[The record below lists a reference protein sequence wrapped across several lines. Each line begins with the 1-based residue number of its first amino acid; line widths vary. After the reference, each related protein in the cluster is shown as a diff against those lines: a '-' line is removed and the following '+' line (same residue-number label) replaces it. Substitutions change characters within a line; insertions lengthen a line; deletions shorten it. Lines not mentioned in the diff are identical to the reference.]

1 MNSLLQ
7 KILIVIGTLVLL
19 RILWSLLKF
28 FFPLILILVLIYA
41 VYSFFFKKKEEV
53 KWYDGTMSDSYYQKE
68 RAISDAIDV
77 DVKVKRSEDDPFPG
91 KK

>member
-1 MNSLLQ
+1 MTNLLQ

-19 RILWSLLKF
+19 RILWSVLKF

-41 VYSFFFKKKEEV
+41 VYALFFRKMEEV
-53 KWYDGTMSDSYYQKE
+53 KWYEGTMSDNYYQKE
-68 RAISDAIDV
+68 KAISDAIDV

>member
-19 RILWSLLKF
+19 RILWSVLAFL
-28 FFPLILILVLIYA
+28 FPLILILVLIYA
-41 VYSFFFKKKEEV
+41 VYSLFFKKKEEV